1 MTLLT
6 RLEKQVKSRSKDRPK
21 SLLLLIPAMV
31 RDLMDLKVNDTLIL
45 DIVEENNKRYMKI
58 YKKQD

>member
-1 MTLLT
+1 MTLIA
-6 RLEKQVKSRSKDRPK
+6 RLEKKVKYRSKDRPK

-31 RDLMDLKVNDTLIL
+31 RDILELKYNDSVII
-45 DIVEENNKRYMKI
+45 DIIVEDDKKYVKI

>member
-1 MTLLT
+1 MTLVA
-6 RLEKQVKSRSKDRPK
+6 RLNKKVKYRSKDRPK

-31 RDLMDLKVNDTLIL
+31 RDILELKYDDEVVL
-45 DIVEENNKRYMKI
+45 DVIVENDEKYVKI